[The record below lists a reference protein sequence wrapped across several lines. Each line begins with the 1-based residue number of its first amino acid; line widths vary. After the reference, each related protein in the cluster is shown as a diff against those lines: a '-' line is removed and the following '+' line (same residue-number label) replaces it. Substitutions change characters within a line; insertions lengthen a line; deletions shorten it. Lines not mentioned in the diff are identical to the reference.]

1 MNSWRVGLLGSHPS
15 RKNKSAAR
23 VGHPHFGDGSPFIL
37 RLIRSASRILKMN
50 AVSCCAVLA
59 FGLALSAQQPASPT
73 PSSALTFELSAP
85 INEEQL
91 KHLLISKPLFLR
103 SGYLD
108 NALSFNE
115 HGQLISHSER
125 GSYTLS
131 AIQIDRVKL
140 TKHKV
145 ELEGVRYGLHFV
157 GQLAS
162 EDSSKAFDRVRI
174 TPRKKVVKITI
185 DREMVVAPKKMKKEK
200 GKSAPPQA
208 SFPAASQSVTATT
221 PGSVPASTT
230 DLPKPGESELS
241 ESDQLKVA
249 IAAAPEAERPVDPK
263 SVTTTISPAHA
274 AQVLKQAL
282 DSIFASELDE
292 RMMASL
298 PDFWRL
304 YYQAAAAHTDYRPQ
318 DPTVQRQS
326 TVDRKAKLLTTFEPA
341 SNEYAQA
348 NAVAGMALYH
358 TVVGTDGKPQEIAV
372 GRPIGF
378 GLDEN
383 AVAAI
388 RNAKFEPAL
397 KDGKPV
403 AVWLDLVVQFRIY
416 SNRTAVSGQPDAA
429 DKPAAPVLPGPYS
442 VQHP

>member
-1 MNSWRVGLLGSHPS
+1 MTS
-15 RKNKSAAR
+15 RRIGAA
-23 VGHPHFGDGSPFIL
+23 
-37 RLIRSASRILKMN
+37 
-50 AVSCCAVLA
+50 SCCAALA
-59 FGLALSAQQPASPT
+59 LGLALSAQQPAPYEANTESKAQST
-73 PSSALTFELSAP
+73 GATHSNELSAKVATAPSSASAFELSAP
-85 INEEQL
+85 VNEEQL
-91 KHLLISKPLFLR
+91 KHLLSGKPLFLR

-108 NALSFNE
+108 NSLNFSE
-115 HGQLISHSER
+115 HGQLINHSER

-131 AIQIDRVKL
+131 AIQIDKVKL

-145 ELEGVRYGLHFV
+145 ELQGTRYGLHFV

-200 GKSAPPQA
+200 NKPTPPQA
-208 SFPAASQSVTATT
+208 GTAADPVTA
-221 PGSVPASTT
+221 PLSTAER
-230 DLPKPGESELS
+230 PKPNESASNETELS
-241 ESDQLKVA
+241 EADQLKAA
-249 IAAAPEAERPVDPK
+249 IAAAPEAERPADPK

-292 RMMASL
+292 RMLAAL
-298 PDFWRL
+298 PDFWKL
-304 YYQAAAAHTDYRPQ
+304 YYRAAAAHTDYRPQ
-318 DPTVQRQS
+318 DPAVLRQN

-358 TVVGTDGKPQEIAV
+358 AVVGTDGKPAEIAV

-388 RNAKFEPAL
+388 RNARFEPAL

-403 AVWLDLVVQFRIY
+403 SVWLDLVVQFRIY
-416 SNRTAVSGQPDAA
+416 SNRTAVSGQPNAT
-429 DKPAAPVLPGPYS
+429 DKPAAPVLPGPFS